1 MTILAINTAQSACDV
16 AVLRS
21 GETVAHHCET
31 LKTGQDARLPAL
43 VEATLATA
51 GAQMTNLFQI
61 AVCVGPGSFTGVRIG
76 VAYAR
81 GLALALKK
89 PCIGVTSLQACI
101 DPAELQ
107 APLRVALQAKKRP
120 PDLSFWTQLM
130 GPGLVSTAPEE
141 WPLGALAA
149 CSHPL
154 MSDAQDLVPSP
165 MGIAEPSAI
174 RVAAWG
180 AVLSP
185 EGAPPSPA
193 YVRPPDAAL
202 PGGGKP

>member
-1 MTILAINTAQSACDV
+1 MILAINTAQSACDV
-16 AVLRS
+16 AVRRS
-21 GETVAHHCET
+21 GQTVAHHCET

-43 VEATLATA
+43 VEAALATA
-51 GAQMTNLFQI
+51 GAEMTDLSRI

-89 PCIGVTSLQACI
+89 PCIGITSLQACI

-107 APLRVALQAKKRP
+107 VPLRVALQAKKRP
-120 PDLSFWTQLM
+120 PDLSFWTQLL
-130 GPGLVSTAPEE
+130 GPDLASMAPEE
-141 WPLGALAA
+141 WPLDALTG
-149 CSHPL
+149 CTYPL
-154 MSDAQDLVPSP
+154 RSDAQDLVPSP

-174 RVAAWG
+174 RVAAWA

-185 EGAPPSPA
+185 EEAPPSPA
-193 YVRPPDAAL
+193 YVRPPDAAV